1 VQHRRYHQEKEHFHL
16 LQQWAPLDYRKVRE
30 AIGKVIDHLE
40 QGHTEPLMLEGA
52 HRSFYYT
59 PGEPIIEPRGS
70 ERLKC
75 WECGKRFEWTVEEQ
89 DRFRMRGWNPP
100 KRCESCR
107 EERQKQREAW
117 LWE

>member
-1 VQHRRYHQEKEHFHL
+1 MADQAFVVTEDDVRAML
-16 LQQWAPLDYRKVRE
+16 LAGDSIVGQAGRSMQ
-30 AIGKVIDHLE
+30 VIDYLE
-40 QGHTEPLMLEGA
+40 QGNSESPLMLEGA

-59 PGEPIIEPRGS
+59 PGEPLIEKRGS

-89 DRFRMRGWNPP
+89 DKFRMRGWNPP

-107 EERQKQREAW
+107 EKRHGQREAW
-117 LWE
+117 L